1 VRIARLF
8 NGYIAELL
16 FCLIAILL
24 FCYPF
29 FQFFSFSITAQ
40 AESIC
45 PDYGDAIDQLQ
56 NAIDECQ
63 KRLRMSLEATEP
75 LVGEL
80 ENIEKTLAD
89 LGAKLNAVSLAIE
102 KKKTELVHF
111 QTEITKNEKLLVHHK
126 NLLEKRVRA
135 LYIRS
140 FLENPLLAFF
150 SGGKAADITRE
161 LALRRAA
168 SLEDKKVIA
177 TISAQ
182 IKDLGQDRQEAISL
196 KASLEVQEERL
207 SDSKKEFDE
216 KATFYRETIEGA
228 RAYQEM
234 VEAKIAEL
242 TARQKAILAAR
253 SGTFTTSVGEVPL
266 ADDPAARPDFDPG
279 FRPAFA
285 VFSFGAY
292 THRKGMSQYG
302 ALGRAQSGQSVE
314 QILAAYFPGTHIKK
328 DYSIMGSIVVEG
340 FGSRS
345 FEDEYM
351 KRIYEV
357 PNSWPKEVLKA
368 QAVAARTY
376 AVRRTSNGASSI
388 CATQSCQVYKDV
400 NKGGL
405 WEEAVAETR
414 NWVLVDDSGNPAS
427 GYYSSTTGGYLET
440 SGWDTVCG
448 SSSCWTNGAYEKIAG
463 SPWFYKGWYTE
474 GYRNDSAKCG
484 RSHPWLTQEEFSD
497 ILNAWVVRRKGTA
510 EEVGRVLPLTI
521 NSCPVPGASGGEPY
535 SIEEM
540 RQKAESLGEVY
551 TRVDSVSVS
560 YSSDGFTAQV
570 VMVTNRGRIEVS
582 GSELK
587 EIFNLR
593 APGYISIRSPL
604 FNIEKK

>member
-1 VRIARLF
+1 VRIARLS
-8 NGYIAELL
+8 NGYIAK
-16 FCLIAILL
+16 LL
-24 FCYPF
+24 FCYLAILL
-29 FQFFSFSITAQ
+29 SISSTLLLFYSSTHLVFADELEEINKELEELKKAWQ
-40 AESIC
+40 MSS
-45 PDYGDAIDQLQ
+45 DAT
-56 NAIDECQ
+56 
-63 KRLRMSLEATEP
+63 KP
-75 LVGEL
+75 LVGQL

-89 LGAKLNAVSLAIE
+89 LEAKLNAVSVGIERKKAELANL
-102 KKKTELVHF
+102 KV
-111 QTEITKNEKLLVHHK
+111 EIVENEKLLAHQK

-140 FLENPLLAFF
+140 FLGSPLLTFF
-150 SGGKAADITRE
+150 SGEKAADITRE

-182 IKDLGQDRQEAISL
+182 LKKLNEDKEEAVSL
-196 KASLEVQEERL
+196 KASLEAQGEKL
-207 SDSKKEFDE
+207 SASKKDYDE
-216 KATFYRETIEGA
+216 QAAFFRKEIEGA
-228 RAYQEM
+228 RAYQGM

-302 ALGRAQSGQSVE
+302 ALGRAQSGQNVE

-328 DYSIMGSIVVEG
+328 DYPVMGSIVVEG

-357 PNSWPKEVLKA
+357 PNSWPKEVLKT

-414 NWVLVDDSGNPAS
+414 NWVLVDDGGNPAS

-448 SSSCWTNGAYEKIAG
+448 NSSCWTDGAYEKIAG

-497 ILNAWVVRRKGTA
+497 ILNAWVVRRKGAA

-521 NSCPVPGASGGEPY
+521 NSCPVSGATGGEPY
-535 SIEEM
+535 SMEEM

-551 TRVDSVSVS
+551 TRVDSTSVS

-570 VMVTNRGRIEVS
+570 IILTDRGRIEIP
-582 GSELK
+582 GSEFK
-587 EIFNLR
+587 EVFNLR
-593 APGYISIRSPL
+593 APGYISVRSPL